1 MQFKAKFWLQFS
13 LLNLLIVAL
22 LGLLMRYKIGFEFP
36 LFNQKNL
43 QHSHS
48 HFAFAGWISHTLM
61 VLMVGFLER
70 KGPSPEASGAL
81 RVTKMK
87 RTFSYNTL
95 LTANLICAYGMLV
108 FFIIQG
114 YAALSIVFST
124 ASIVVAYV
132 FGYQFWKDL
141 KQVSP
146 EWLSVHWFK
155 SAIFFNVISSFGTF
169 ALAFM
174 MITKNIHQNEYLASI
189 YYYLHFQY
197 NGWFF
202 FACMGLL
209 FHFFNLKTTEHPFF
223 TKVFWLFFA
232 ACIPAYFLSTLWL
245 NLPVWLYVLTVVAAF
260 VQSYAWF
267 KLLAVLAQTRKG
279 YFENYPFFLR
289 YIIVFVAVA
298 CSIKL
303 LLQLGSTIPALSQL
317 AFGFRPIVIA
327 YLHLV
332 LLAVISLFLLFYIY
346 VNHYFYISKPIK
358 FGVIL
363 FSVGVFLNEL
373 VLAVQ
378 GIASFSY
385 TLIPMVNELLFAVA
399 VLLVLGI
406 AVTTYYSIKKVKIPP
421 VL

>member
-1 MQFKAKFWLQFS
+1 MHFKAKFWLQFS
-13 LLNLLIVAL
+13 LFNLLLVAL

-61 VLMVGFLER
+61 VLMVGFLEKR
-70 KGPSPEASGAL
+70 GPSTAL
-81 RVTKMK
+81 RVTKK

-124 ASIVVAYV
+124 ASIFVAYV

-141 KQVSP
+141 KQVGS
-146 EWLSVHWFK
+146 EWLSVPWFK
-155 SAIFFNVISSFGTF
+155 AAIFFNVISSFGTF
-169 ALAFM
+169 VLAFM

-209 FHFFNLKTTEHPFF
+209 FHFFNLKSTEHPFF
-223 TKVFWLFFA
+223 KKVFWLFFA

-245 NLPVWLYVLTVVAAF
+245 NLPIWLYVLTVVAAF

-279 YFENYPFFLR
+279 YFENSPFFLR
-289 YIIVFVAVA
+289 YIILFVAVA
-298 CSIKL
+298 CSIKIV
-303 LLQLGSTIPALSQL
+303 LQLGSTIPALSQL

-358 FGVIL
+358 FGIIL

-406 AVTTYYSIKKVKIPP
+406 AVTTYHSVKKVKIPP